1 MAVPMNGDQYIAALR
16 AEGLTVIEVGSWRT
30 HNRNHKGNWGPLH
43 GVILHHTASSG
54 TASSVALCRDGYS
67 SLPGPLCHGV
77 IDKAGVVH
85 VISIGRA
92 NHAGGGD
99 PDVLAAVIAEDY
111 DVRPPAPN
119 VGNVDGVDGNA
130 RFYGYECINL
140 GDGKDPWPAAQVEA
154 MVRASAAHCR
164 FHGWSE
170 KSVIAHREWSD
181 DKPDPAG
188 PGMPSMPSMRG
199 RIAERL
205 EHPASWDPSAH
216 EPPTTPVPP
225 TTGTDMPPQI
235 TALARDEDITLSP
248 NVAQEIYWTTE
259 FLDEPGEHGG
269 GGKTVLTAAR
279 YHLDIAVEVAGLAG
293 GQVVEIYTSDQ
304 DANGNEVERG
314 RSRTVYG
321 TGNGTTSINTA
332 VHLTG
337 MTWNRLVIKA
347 VSTGP
352 GTVTIKG
359 AALDMQS
366 WPV

>member
-1 MAVPMNGDQYIAALR
+1 MAVPMTADQYIAALR

-30 HNRNHKGNWGPLH
+30 HNRNHKGPWGPVN
-43 GVILHHTASSG
+43 GCILHHTVSAG
-54 TASSVALCRDGYS
+54 VASSVALCRDGHS
-67 SLPGPLCHGV
+67 TLPGPLCHGV

-85 VISIGRA
+85 VVGWGRT

-99 PDVLAAVIAEDY
+99 PDVLAAVISEDY
-111 DVRPPAPN
+111 GDRPPKPD
-119 VGNVDGVDGNA
+119 VGNTDGVDGNA

-140 GDGKDPWPAAQVEA
+140 GDGRDQWPAAQVEA

-164 FHGWSE
+164 FHGWSA

-181 DKPDPAG
+181 DKPDPMG
-188 PGMPSMPSMRG
+188 PGMPTMPLMRA

-205 EHPASWDPSAH
+205 AHPASWNPGTPT
-216 EPPTTPVPP
+216 PPN
-225 TTGTDMPPQI
+225 TGTDMAAPQI

-259 FLDEPGEHGG
+259 FLDEPGEHGAN
-269 GGKTVLTAAR
+269 GKTVLTAAR
-279 YHLDIAVEVAGLAG
+279 YHLDIAVEVAGLASD
-293 GQVVEIYTSDQ
+293 QVIEIYTSDQ
-304 DANGNEVERG
+304 DSNGNEIERG

-321 TGNGTTSINTA
+321 TGNGQTPIHAA